1 MSEELKVMTDITND
15 EDLGEAFNEELSD
28 GKGEDDDE

>member
-1 MSEELKVMTDITND
+1 MSEELKVVKND
-15 EDLGEAFNEELSD
+15 KDLTEAFNEELSD